1 MWFTKVSLKN
11 PVFATMVML
20 AIVVLGLFSYQ
31 RMQVD
36 QLPNIDLPVVVVTAD
51 YPGAS
56 PEIVESEVTK
66 KIEEGVNSIAGIN
79 TLTSRSFEGQ
89 AVVIIEFQLY
99 VDGRKAAEDVREKIA
114 AIRPLF
120 RDEVKEPRVLRF
132 DPASRAIWS
141 VAVLPVNVAPTL
153 PTACGSLPPEGALR
167 LRPGEAGSAALAGEE
182 AAPTPP
188 ERAVSTGGA
197 SPENCREFD
206 ETHGRSAGPPQ
217 ARPAPSG
224 GRELREASERGGSI
238 LSAVELTNWAD
249 QVLRKRLENVRG
261 AGSVTLVGATRREIN
276 VYLDPQAMESH
287 GVTADQVVNAVRSEN
302 QDLPVGAIRS
312 LTQERVVKIDARM
325 KRPED
330 FGKII
335 VARKAQ
341 AAGSSASGNASG
353 TPITVDQVAR
363 ITDGAQELESLALY
377 NGQRTLLLT
386 VQKAQDEN
394 TLSVVDGLNKA
405 LAELKPLLPP
415 GARLELI
422 TDGSRPIRVAVQN
435 VGRTLIEGALL
446 TVLIVFLFLNS
457 WRSTVITGL
466 TLPISIIGTFLFMN
480 LFGFTINMIT
490 LMALSLCVGLLI
502 DDAIV
507 VRENIV
513 RHVKMGKAPY
523 QASLDG
529 TQEIGLAV
537 LATTFSIVAVFLPI
551 GFMGG
556 IIGKFFHEFGI
567 TIVAAVLISMFV
579 SFTLDPMLSS
589 IWHDPAIDV
598 DGKPASSRSLYD
610 RTIGRVTGW
619 FDRAT
624 EKLSDRYQGILRWSL
639 VHKLATLGLA
649 LVIFIISIVMV
660 PLLGT
665 EFVPKADFSETSLN
679 FYTPVGSSLESTEA
693 KARQVEAI
701 VREFPE
707 VKYTLATINTGNAQ
721 GKIYASVYV
730 RLVDRKARSVSV
742 DQLSGVLRERL
753 KQVPGITVTHVGLLD
768 SVGGNKQVEFSLQG
782 PDLKELERLSGLISE
797 KIRGIPGLVDLDS
810 SVKANKPVIEVD
822 VRRDAASDLGFS
834 VSQIAASLR
843 TLVAGQTVG
852 NWRAPDDQTYD
863 VNVRLAPDARNSAA
877 DLERLPFTNSTLGS
891 NADGSARIVRLSQLA
906 SVKESTG
913 PNQINRRNLAREVA
927 INGNVFK
934 RSAGEVSGDI
944 RAALDGMSLPPGYR
958 YQFSGSTRNMAE
970 SFGYAVSALV
980 MAILFIYMILAS
992 QFKSFLQ
999 PLALMTSLPLTLIG
1013 VVLALLLFRSTLS
1026 MFSLIGVVMLMG
1038 LVTKNAILLVDFA
1051 IRMRAPWLDADGRWV
1066 QGMERSEALLE
1077 AARVRLRPILMTTLA
1092 MIFGMVPLAFAL
1104 TEGAEQRAPM
1114 GQAVIGGVITSS
1126 LLTLVVVPVTYCFM
1140 DDLAQ
1145 WFKRR
1150 FSKKADPGAQPDPAA
1165 SVTSPD

>member
-1 MWFTKVSLKN
+1 MWFTQVSLKN
-11 PVFATMVML
+11 PVFAVMVML

-36 QLPNIDLPVVVVTAD
+36 QFPNIDLPVVVITAD

-66 KIEEGVNSIAGIN
+66 KLEEGVNSIAGISA
-79 TLTSRSFEGQ
+79 LTSRSYEGQ
-89 AVVIIEFQLY
+89 SVVVIEFQLY

-114 AIRPLF
+114 AIRPNL
-120 RDEVKEPRVLRF
+120 RTEIKEPRVLRF
-132 DPASRAIWS
+132 DPSSRAIWS
-141 VAVLPVNVAPTL
+141 VAVLPSQPNNPAKGP
-153 PTACGSLPPEGALR
+153 SE
-167 LRPGEAGSAALAGEE
+167 
-182 AAPTPP
+182 
-188 ERAVSTGGA
+188 
-197 SPENCREFD
+197 
-206 ETHGRSAGPPQ
+206 RSAGP
-217 ARPAPSG
+217 ALASSAPS
-224 GRELREASERGGSI
+224 SGSAVRDGTNI
-238 LSAVELTNWAD
+238 GTSMSAVELTNWAD
-249 QVLRKRLENVRG
+249 QVLKKRLENVRG
-261 AGSVTLVGATRREIN
+261 AGSVTLVGGTKREIN
-276 VYLDPQAMESH
+276 VYLNPQAMASL
-287 GVTADQVVNAVRSEN
+287 GITAEQVVSAVRNEN

-312 LTQERVVKIDARM
+312 LAQERVVKIDARM

-330 FGKII
+330 FGKLI
-335 VARKAQ
+335 VARKTLAN
-341 AAGSSASGNASG
+341 NASG
-353 TPITVDQVAR
+353 TSTPVTVDQVAR
-363 ITDGAQELESLALY
+363 IADGAQEIDSLALY

-394 TLSVVDGLNKA
+394 TIGVVDGLNKA
-405 LAELKPLLPP
+405 ITELTPQLPAGVRLA
-415 GARLELI
+415 LI
-422 TDGSRPIRVAVQN
+422 ADGSRPIRVAVAN
-435 VGRTLIEGALL
+435 VQRTLIEGALL

-513 RHVKMGKAPY
+513 RHVQMGKSPY
-523 QASLDG
+523 AASLDG

-537 LATTFSIVAVFLPI
+537 LATTLSIVAVFLPI

-567 TIVAAVLISMFV
+567 TIVAAVMISMFV

-589 IWHDPAIDV
+589 IWHDPSIDHH
-598 DGKPASSRSLYD
+598 GKRGPPVTLYD
-610 RTIGRVTGW
+610 KTIGRVTGW
-619 FDRAT
+619 FDTAT
-624 EKLSDRYQGILRWSL
+624 ESMSRRYQGILRWAL
-639 VHKLATLGLA
+639 VHKLKTLGLA
-649 LVIFIISIVMV
+649 LVIFIISLVMV

-679 FYTPVGSSLESTEA
+679 FYTPVGSSLEATEA
-693 KARQVEAI
+693 KARQVETI

-707 VKYTLATINTGNAQ
+707 VKYTLATLNTGNAQ
-721 GKIYASVYV
+721 GKIYASIYI
-730 RLVDRKARSVSV
+730 RLVDRQARSRSV
-742 DQLSGVLRERL
+742 DAMSGVLRERL

-782 PDLKELERLSGLISE
+782 PDTQELERLTRIVQG
-797 KIRGIPGLVDLDS
+797 KIKGIPGLVDLDS
-810 SVKANKPVIEVD
+810 SVKADKPVIKVE
-822 VRRDAASDLGFS
+822 VRRDAASDLGLS
-834 VSQIAASLR
+834 ASTIGSALR

-863 VNVRLAPDARNSAA
+863 VNVRLAPDARNSPQ
-877 DLERLPFTNSTLGS
+877 DLERLPFMSTAMGS
-891 NADGSARIVRLSQLA
+891 NADGTARVVSLSQVA
-906 SVKESTG
+906 SVSESTG
-913 PNQINRRNLAREVA
+913 PNQINRRDLTREVA
-927 INGNVFK
+927 INGNVYN
-934 RSAGEVSGDI
+934 RSAGEVSGAI
-944 RAALDGMSLPPGYR
+944 KAVLEGMTFPPGYR
-958 YQFSGSTRNMAE
+958 YQFGGSTKNMAE
-970 SFGYAVSALV
+970 SFGYAISALV

-1013 VVLALLLFRSTLS
+1013 VVLALLMFRSTLS
-1026 MFSLIGVVMLMG
+1026 MFSVIGVVMLMG

-1051 IRMRAPWLDADGRWV
+1051 IRMREDTVDADGVRV
-1066 QGMERSEALLE
+1066 PGMARSEALLV
-1077 AARVRLRPILMTTLA
+1077 AAKVRLRPILMTTLA
-1092 MIFGMVPLAFAL
+1092 MIFGMIPLAFAL
-1104 TEGAEQRAPM
+1104 SEGSEQRAPM

-1150 FSKKADPGAQPDPAA
+1150 FAAKPSAPA
-1165 SVTSPD
+1165 